1 MLIKLHVIYE
11 SHKLIFL
18 FFSQNNLKIKYKPVE
33 HSVIIDVVKHH
44 VLFQF
49 QLIFVVMYLMYLLFH
64 VIFLVTI
71 QKENIYIK
79 IRRKKEML

>member
-1 MLIKLHVIYE
+1 
-11 SHKLIFL
+11 
-18 FFSQNNLKIKYKPVE
+18 
-33 HSVIIDVVKHH
+33 VIIDVVKHH

-71 QKENIYIK
+71 EKYGSFFFWAFIIIILLYHVLQALIPLTVRY
-79 IRRKKEML
+79 